1 MIARLGVSAAALMA
15 GLLMVRLPAQGEA
28 LGKPCGSIA
37 GWVASSAGVPQMGAA
52 VLLLDRFD
60 RVAHRAFTDEAGGFL
75 LAPLPPGS
83 YSLRVSLAGFFPAL
97 KRSIVVQ
104 PGMRSLF
111 NVNMAGVLSSIE
123 LVYSATGSGAIMG
136 DDWKWVLRSSSAT
149 RPVLRFRPRVDLPEP
164 AGPRA
169 ALSNP
174 FSRTRGMVRISAGED
189 GRVSQYG
196 NEPDLGT
203 AFALATSLFGNNQ
216 VQVSGNIGYS
226 TATGIPAAAFSTSY
240 SHGSPGKMSPRVNV
254 TMRQMYLPARAGVGL
269 VTGQEGAAPALRSMS
284 AGMMDRKDITE
295 VLHFEYGFN
304 LESVTFL
311 NTLNYLSPFGRLTYD
326 AGDGAVAEFAYSSG
340 VPPAHLFPAA
350 REAGSE
356 LQQDLAALSFFP
368 RVSLRGG
375 RARVQRAQDFELSYR
390 KTIGSRTY
398 SVAAYHQS
406 MKNAALT
413 MVAPAG
419 AVPAGDFLP
428 DLLSNSSVYNV
439 GDYTDT
445 GYMASATQAL
455 GDYWSL
461 TMAGGSGNALV
472 PRGRDLKSESPDD
485 LRAML
490 QHGQRRWAAVQ
501 LAARVPRTGTHF
513 MTSYRWA
520 NGRSLTAGHMYLTQT
535 VRPGTGLN
543 LYLRQPVPALSSL
556 RGRLEATADLRNLF
570 AQGYVSFTTVEG
582 RRVLL
587 LNTPRSLRGGLSFI
601 F

>member
-1 MIARLGVSAAALMA
+1 MV
-15 GLLMVRLPAQGEA
+15 GLLAVRLPAQGQSLE
-28 LGKPCGSIA
+28 KPHGSIA
-37 GWVASSAGVPQMGAA
+37 GSVASSAGIPQMGAT
-52 VLLLDRFD
+52 VLLFDRFD
-60 RVAHRAFTDEAGGFL
+60 RIAYRAFTDETGSFL
-75 LAPLPPGS
+75 LEALAPGS
-83 YSLRVSLAGFFPAL
+83 YSLRVSLASFFPAL
-97 KRSIVVQ
+97 KKSILVQ

-111 NVNMAGVLSSIE
+111 NVNLAGVLSTIE

-149 RPVLRFRPRVDLPEP
+149 RPILRFRPRIDLAEP
-164 AGPRA
+164 AGRRA
-169 ALSNP
+169 ALSTP
-174 FSRTRGMVRISAGED
+174 FSETRGMVRISAGEE

-216 VQVSGNIGYS
+216 VQVSGNFGYS

-240 SHGSPGKMSPRVNV
+240 SRGSPGKMSPQVNV
-254 TMRQMYLPARAGVGL
+254 TMRQLYLPARAGVGL
-269 VTGQEGAAPALRSMS
+269 ATGQEGAAPALRTMS
-284 AGMMDRKDITE
+284 VGLIDRKDITE
-295 VLHFEYGFN
+295 ALHVEYGFA

-340 VPPAHLFPAA
+340 VPSAHLFASA
-350 REAGSE
+350 RDPGNEM
-356 LQQDLAALSFFP
+356 QQELAALSFFP
-368 RVSLRGG
+368 RVSLKDG
-375 RARVQRAQDFELSYR
+375 RARVQRAEDFELAYR
-390 KTIGSRTY
+390 KTVGSLTY
-398 SVAAYHQS
+398 SVAAYRES
-406 MKNAALT
+406 RTNAALT

-419 AVPAGDFLP
+419 AIPAGDFLP
-428 DLLSNSSVYNV
+428 DLLSNSAVFNV
-439 GDYTDT
+439 GDYTDA

-455 GDYWSL
+455 GDHWNL
-461 TMAGGSGNALV
+461 TMAGGSGNALI
-472 PRGRDLKSESPDD
+472 PAGRDLRSESPDD

-490 QHGQRRWAAVQ
+490 HHGQRRWAAVQ
-501 LAARVPRTGTHF
+501 LSARVRRTDTHF

-520 NGRSLTAGHMYLTQT
+520 DGRSLTAGHMYLTQT
-535 VRPGTGLN
+535 LRPDAGWN
-543 LYLRQPVPALSSL
+543 IYLRQPVPAFSSL

-570 AQGYVSFTTVEG
+570 AQGYVSFTTVGG